1 MSRTAAAALAVL
13 LVAACTGEDDA
24 APLPSRTVLATVDL
38 DAAVGT
44 DVVPHDLAPGP
55 DGAPVALVGDADRSW
70 LVDLGTGAATA
81 VPAAEPDSRLVVADD
96 GTPLVVGTALTRAG
110 GAVLPL
116 PLGGPPAAVLLD
128 GDTLV
133 LARDTRLAAVD
144 VRTGAVRATAVAP
157 APVTHL
163 ARAPDGGVAALVD
176 HPNGVVLLRL
186 TADLRPD
193 GDPVAVVPEQ
203 ISTPAGLQVTAD
215 GTAVATAY
223 VGEALDAGRRVTVV
237 DGAVRTV
244 VDLEGTDDTALDLAV
259 DPAGRVAH
267 LVLSAAYHPAELT
280 AVDLATG
287 ERTRVVGLCGGA
299 GAFGAITSSADG
311 ETVTVV
317 GSCIDADDLRTTAFV
332 IG

>member
-1 MSRTAAAALAVL
+1 LNRSTSTNSTAPSAASAARPVSSR
-13 LVAACTGEDDA
+13 
-24 APLPSRTVLATVDL
+24 
-38 DAAVGT
+38 
-44 DVVPHDLAPGP
+44 
-55 DGAPVALVGDADRSW
+55 W
-70 LVDLGTGAATA
+70 L
-81 VPAAEPDSRLVVADD
+81 RDD
-96 GTPLVVGTALTRAG
+96 GTPLVVSTALTRAG

-128 GDTLV
+128 GDALV
-133 LARDTRLAAVD
+133 LARGSRLAAVD

-157 APVTHL
+157 ARVTHL
-163 ARAPDGGVAALVD
+163 ARAPDGGLAALVD
-176 HPNGVVLLRL
+176 HPSGVVLLRL

-193 GDPVAVVPEQ
+193 GEPVAVVPEHD
-203 ISTPAGLQVTAD
+203 STPAGLQVAAD
-215 GTAVATAY
+215 GTAVATAS
-223 VGEALDAGRRVTVV
+223 VGEALDAGRLVTVV

-244 VDLEGTDDTALDLAV
+244 VDLVGTHDTALDLAV

>member
-1 MSRTAAAALAVL
+1 MPRTAAAALAVL

-24 APLPSRTVLATVDL
+24 APPPSRTVLATVDL

-44 DVVPHDLAPGP
+44 DVVPRDLAPGP

-70 LVDLGTGAATA
+70 LVDLGTGVATA
-81 VPAAEPDSRLVVADD
+81 VPAVEPDSRLVVADD

-116 PLGGPPAAVLLD
+116 PLGGPPADVLLD

-163 ARAPDGGVAALVD
+163 ARAPDGGLAALVD

-186 TADLRPD
+186 TDGLRQD
-193 GDPVAVVPEQ
+193 GNSVAVVPERV
-203 ISTPAGLQVTAD
+203 STPAGLQVTAD

-223 VGEALDAGRRVTVV
+223 VGEALDAGRLVTVV

-244 VDLEGTDDTALDLAV
+244 VDLVGTDDTALDLAV
-259 DPAGRVAH
+259 DGRTAYV
-267 LVLSAAYHPAELT
+267 VLSAAYHPAELT

-317 GSCIDADDLRTTAFV
+317 GSCIDADDLRTTALV